1 MLKTSIFPALVAF
14 MFIIQGCSSD
24 KTQASEDANS
34 IIATNKYVLTS
45 LKNKQYTVTKEVN
58 NFLLEGAEGK
68 VVIFDI
74 FATWCPPCQASAAHL
89 SSLQQKYK
97 DDLIVIGATVE
108 DNIANAKLQEFAKK
122 YHATYTIVNSA
133 ENRRFVDAVASS
145 LRLGDRFPIPIL
157 AMYKDG
163 VLINHY
169 VGAIQEEF
177 VESDIKKALGK

>member
-1 MLKTSIFPALVAF
+1 MLKKSIFPALVAF
-14 MFIIQGCSSD
+14 MFIIQGCSSEKAD
-24 KTQASEDANS
+24 TTEDANS
-34 IIATNKYVLTS
+34 IIATNKYILTS
-45 LKNKQYTVTKEVN
+45 LENKQYTVTKEVN
-58 NFLLEGAEGK
+58 NFILDGAEGK

-74 FATWCPPCQASAAHL
+74 FATWCPPCQASASHL
-89 SSLQQKYK
+89 SSLQEKYK

-122 YHATYTIVNSA
+122 YNATYTIVNSS
-133 ENRRFVDAVASS
+133 ENRRFVDAVAAS